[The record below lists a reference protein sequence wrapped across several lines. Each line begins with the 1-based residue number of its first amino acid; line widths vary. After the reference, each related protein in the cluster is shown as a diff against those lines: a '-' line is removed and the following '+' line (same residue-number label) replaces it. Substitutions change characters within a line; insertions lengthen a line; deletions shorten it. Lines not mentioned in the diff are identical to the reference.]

1 MLVKQIK
8 FKLVA
13 FSFWKSAFQSIK
25 WLLLVFIF
33 IVKSKVPMYIFHLPS
48 GRTKIYQ
55 SMNIIIYLFWWI
67 RLMKEVRQECGM
79 EDTSSEEDDSTGL
92 CPPPHPS
99 PEKNPNF
106 WFPTIL
112 CDFIIILGWMW
123 TVMALTH
130 CLFTCCRIWP
140 EVQEAAV

>member
-1 MLVKQIK
+1 
-8 FKLVA
+8 
-13 FSFWKSAFQSIK
+13 
-25 WLLLVFIF
+25 
-33 IVKSKVPMYIFHLPS
+33 MYIFHLPS
-48 GRTKIYQ
+48 GRTKIDQ
-55 SMNIIIYLFWWI
+55 SMNVIIYLFWWI

-92 CPPPHPS
+92 CPPQ
-99 PEKNPNF
+99 KKTQTF
-106 WFPTIL
+106 
-112 CDFIIILGWMW
+112 DFQPFIILGWMW